1 MNALESI
8 KTNRTFR
15 RFDQSK
21 SIPKDLIAHMQEA
34 VRYSPT
40 GRNGQTMHYIFV
52 QSPDL
57 VAAIFPHTHYAGAL
71 PPELGTPK
79 EGEKPTLFVVLL
91 EEGPTHT
98 PIDDINAGIGM
109 TNLRAVAWEAG
120 VGSVILKNI
129 NKAGIADVL
138 AVDAERINALVA
150 FGYPAHK
157 VTVVA
162 MPEDG
167 NVNYYLDDNKDY
179 VVPKKSVEE
188 LTEIR

>member
-8 KTNRTFR
+8 KTNRSFR

-21 SIPKDLIAHMQEA
+21 PVPEEVIGHMQEA
-34 VRYSPT
+34 VCYSPT

-52 QSPDL
+52 KSPDL
-57 VAAIFPHTHYAGAL
+57 VAAIFPHTHYAAAL
-71 PPELGTPK
+71 PAELGTPK
-79 EGEKPTLFVVLL
+79 EGEKPTLFVVLV
-91 EEGPTHT
+91 EEGPNHS

-129 NKAGIADVL
+129 NKAGIAELL
-138 AVDAERINALVA
+138 AIEADSINSVVAL
-150 FGYPAHK
+150 GYPAH
-157 VTVVA
+157 TVSIVP

-167 NVNYYLDDNKDY
+167 NVNYYLDENKDY
-179 VVPKKSVEE
+179 VVPKKSLEE
-188 LTEIR
+188 LTEVR